1 MEVSYPIYLLE
12 RDDFSFR
19 EFTCLRHLEFCEK
32 DDVLEGL
39 YEGWDSNC
47 RHFMIPSQTSEP
59 VLSKRGEP
67 LVARLTEPSCWARSF
82 DVLDT
87 QRCRVE

>member
-1 MEVSYPIYLLE
+1 V
-12 RDDFSFR
+12 
-19 EFTCLRHLEFCEK
+19 
-32 DDVLEGL
+32 
-39 YEGWDSNC
+39 
-47 RHFMIPSQTSEP
+47 IPSQTSEP